1 MQTEAGTL
9 ALSADGRVGQPDL
22 GDELQPPE
30 LGQHPGIDPVRLA
43 GQRGEPLHLDRVGDP
58 HIPTS
63 QLELVVDEAGA
74 THRLDHRQH
83 RLVRSAQAQHQRSE
97 RVRGNGAGLEALP
110 VRQRALKSR
119 RLRLRSNPTYNM
131 GQASSVLGFAT
142 SRVCSP
148 RRPSFMGFDTS
159 RRPARAH

>member
-30 LGQHPGIDPVRLA
+30 LSQHPGIDPVRLA
-43 GQRGEPLHLDRVGDP
+43 GQRGEPLHLHSVGDP

-63 QLELVVDEAGA
+63 QLELVVDETGA
-74 THRLDHRQH
+74 THRLDHRH
-83 RLVRSAQAQHQRSE
+83 NRLVRSAQAQHKRSE

-110 VRQRALKSR
+110 TRQE
-119 RLRLRSNPTYNM
+119 
-131 GQASSVLGFAT
+131 SVEVEAFAAQIQSDVQHETGLLGPGFGT

-148 RRPSFMGFDTS
+148 RRPSFMGFD
-159 RRPARAH
+159 RVG

>member
-22 GDELQPPE
+22 GDELEPPE

-63 QLELVVDEAGA
+63 QLELVVHEAGA
-74 THRLDHRQH
+74 THRLDHRH
-83 RLVRSAQAQHQRSE
+83 NRLVRSAQAQHQRSE

-110 VRQRALKSR
+110 TRQE
-119 RLRLRSNPTYNM
+119 
-131 GQASSVLGFAT
+131 SVEVDAFATQIQSDVQHATGLLGLGFCDEQSLLAEEALLH
-142 SRVCSP
+142 RI
-148 RRPSFMGFDTS
+148 RQGR
-159 RRPARAH
+159 